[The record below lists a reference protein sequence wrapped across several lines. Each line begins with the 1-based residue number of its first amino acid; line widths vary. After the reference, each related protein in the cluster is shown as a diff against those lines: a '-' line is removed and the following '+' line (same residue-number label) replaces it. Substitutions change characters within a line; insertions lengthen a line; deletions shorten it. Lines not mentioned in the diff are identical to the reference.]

1 MLQSKFKNEE
11 ITISVALRLDGN
23 KELKKNSNGIVE
35 D

>member
-23 KELKKNSNGIVE
+23 KELKEKQ
-35 D
+35 